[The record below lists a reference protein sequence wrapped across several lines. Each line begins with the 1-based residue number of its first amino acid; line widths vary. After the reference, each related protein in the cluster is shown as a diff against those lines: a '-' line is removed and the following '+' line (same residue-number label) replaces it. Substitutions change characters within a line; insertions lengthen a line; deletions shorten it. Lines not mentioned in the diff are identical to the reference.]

1 MEEPETV
8 VIIQEQLRAILATM
22 EKYINLTA
30 SPSSIRISFFDPV
43 FDADIDDILLLEAK
57 GRVVK
62 TYYLQSG
69 MVRGYIRPCSSAKF
83 AATKMASRT
92 TIGP

>member
-1 MEEPETV
+1 MLVEEPETV

-57 GRVVK
+57 AV
-62 TYYLQSG
+62 
-69 MVRGYIRPCSSAKF
+69 
-83 AATKMASRT
+83 
-92 TIGP
+92 